1 MQSNIIVTAVVVI
14 YLLVMLLIGYLSSK
28 KIESNTDFVVAGRRL
43 GPFLMAGTLAATE
56 IGGGSSLGV
65 VQQGMES
72 HGLSAAWY
80 IITMGFAFVILTFLA
95 PKFRAAM
102 VKTVPEYFRRRYG
115 KPSGIITSLIMLN
128 LNYKTAVLIV
138 GVVVT
143 IYAIMGGLWSV
154 TLTDFVQVFLI
165 VIGMIIALPFGMN
178 LAGGWDNVVANVPAE
193 TFDMFKCYNVMDVI
207 SLTIMYVATFT
218 VGQEAVSRYYA
229 ARDGKAARQGSVLAA
244 IVNFIYA
251 FVPTLMGI
259 IVLALINMGKFNAA
273 DFQDV
278 GARYAL
284 PVLAME
290 AMPAIICG
298 LLLSLAH
305 LIKRS

>member
-1 MQSNIIVTAVVVI
+1 
-14 YLLVMLLIGYLSSK
+14 
-28 KIESNTDFVVAGRRL
+28 
-43 GPFLMAGTLAATE
+43 
-56 IGGGSSLGV
+56 
-65 VQQGMES
+65 
-72 HGLSAAWY
+72 
-80 IITMGFAFVILTFLA
+80 
-95 PKFRAAM
+95 M

-115 KPSGIITSLIMLN
+115 KPSGIITSLIMFVPLIGLTAGQFIASSVILSTMLN

-193 TFDMFKCYNVMDVI
+193 TFDMFKGYNVMDVI

-251 FVPTLMGI
+251 FVPTLMANSMLQTSRMLVPVMHFRFLLWKQCRQLSADCYLQVSYLPQCQ
-259 IVLALINMGKFNAA
+259 VLTQTFLVP
-273 DFQDV
+273 D
-278 GARYAL
+278 R
-284 PVLAME
+284 
-290 AMPAIICG
+290 
-298 LLLSLAH
+298 SLQMIFTR
-305 LIKRS
+305 L